1 MLTATDQA
9 LGWWQEHTMNY
20 TVFKQC
26 HCSPARLPFVEGLT
40 VGMPSIVRTS
50 GTHAKALRSRATRC
64 LANHQFD
71 TPLRAVKRRDLAAL
85 IEMLDQLH
93 EAARCDRAL
102 TEACEGGFLE
112 AVQVLIGRAS
122 TSWRM
127 ERAFLLAAERGHTR
141 LALLL
146 LRIGL
151 PDVARFCSR
160 GAALALPWGHR
171 TTARVLVRVALSTQ
185 SDDQRAFIGLLS
197 ITNRTGDAH
206 LSQAILE
213 RSLIPNAA
221 YAMRAALLTGHW
233 ECAAV
238 TWRYLNDEG
247 KAYIERYYGR
257 EMAQMEAWLAR
268 SLLLHSTPPVNP
280 KVPFICRV

>member
-1 MLTATDQA
+1 MLTAIDQA
-9 LGWWQEHTMNY
+9 LGWVEEHPMTY
-20 TVFKQC
+20 AVFEQC
-26 HCSPARLPFVEGLT
+26 HCTPDLVPLVRGHTVDMRLLSRSSRVHVKALISPAARF
-40 VGMPSIVRTS
+40 I
-50 GTHAKALRSRATRC
+50 
-64 LANHQFD
+64 ANDQFD
-71 TPLRAVKRRDLAAL
+71 TPVRAVRRRDLAAL
-85 IEMLDQLH
+85 IKMLDQLH

-102 TEACEGGFLE
+102 TEACESGFLE
-112 AVQVLIGRAS
+112 AVHVLVGRAS

-127 ERAFLLAAERGHTR
+127 ERAFLLAAERGQTR

-185 SDDQRAFIGLLS
+185 SDDQRTFIGLLS

-206 LSQAILE
+206 LGQAILD
-213 RSLIPNAA
+213 RALIPNAA

-238 TWRYLNDEG
+238 TWRYLNDDG

-268 SLLLHSTPPVNP
+268 SILLHSTPPVDP

>member
-1 MLTATDQA
+1 MTYA
-9 LGWWQEHTMNY
+9 
-20 TVFKQC
+20 VFEQC
-26 HCSPARLPFVEGLT
+26 HCTPDLVPLVRGHTVDMRLLSRSSRVHVKALISPAARF
-40 VGMPSIVRTS
+40 I
-50 GTHAKALRSRATRC
+50 
-64 LANHQFD
+64 ANDQFD
-71 TPLRAVKRRDLAAL
+71 TPVRAVRRRDLAAL
-85 IEMLDQLH
+85 IKMLDQLH

-102 TEACEGGFLE
+102 TEACESGFLE
-112 AVQVLIGRAS
+112 AVHVLVGRAS

-127 ERAFLLAAERGHTR
+127 ERAFLLAAERGQTR

-206 LSQAILE
+206 LGQAILD
-213 RSLIPNAA
+213 RALIPNAA

-238 TWRYLNDEG
+238 TWRYLNDDG

-268 SLLLHSTPPVNP
+268 SILLHSTPPVDP

>member
-1 MLTATDQA
+1 
-9 LGWWQEHTMNY
+9 MNY
-20 TVFKQC
+20 AVFEQC
-26 HCSPARLPFVEGLT
+26 HCTPDRLPFVTGFR
-40 VGMPSIVRTS
+40 VGMPSLARTS
-50 GTHAKALRSRATRC
+50 CTHGKTLRSPAARC
-64 LANHQFD
+64 KANDQFD
-71 TPLRAVKRRDLAAL
+71 TPVRAVRRRDLAAL
-85 IEMLDQLH
+85 IKMLDQLH

-102 TEACEGGFLE
+102 AEACGSGFLE
-112 AVQVLIGRAS
+112 AVRVLVGRPS

-141 LALLL
+141 VALLL
-146 LRIGL
+146 LRQGL
-151 PDVARFCSR
+151 PGVARFCLR
-160 GAALALPWGHR
+160 GAALALPWGHCA
-171 TTARVLVRVALSTQ
+171 TARVLVRVALSTQ

-213 RSLIPNAA
+213 RALIPNAA

-247 KAYIERYYGR
+247 KGYIERYYGR

-268 SLLLHSTPPVNP
+268 SLLLHSTPPVDP